1 MTAITKSSSVY
12 FCAFAALSLGGSL
25 LLFLVQPMVAKM
37 ALPQLGG
44 SPAVWNSALVAYQ
57 VMLLAGYAY
66 AHGLQRLTFR
76 YQLFVHMALLVLST
90 LWLPIAFSV
99 AQGPMGNSLMLWVPW
114 QIGVAVGPMFVL
126 SAAQAPLLQSWLRQ
140 NGSNETPYG
149 LYVWSN
155 LGSFVGLLAYPLL
168 VDPIA
173 SLTLQR
179 TLWSWGFAGFVAGMA
194 ALALAL
200 LRYESAHS
208 DKLLQSINDSTHW
221 PNWQQG
227 LKWLVLAAIP
237 SALIL
242 ATTTHLTT
250 DIMALPLLWVFPLA
264 LYMLS
269 FVIAFSQ
276 KSRMAGPLAQLSQLP
291 LALLGVVALSTDAF
305 EIEVTGLASVAFLF
319 LASIIIHRKL
329 FNERPAPNGL
339 TAFYLVLSAGGA
351 TGGMLVA
358 VVAPLVFA
366 WSYEFPL
373 LVIAAVMM
381 ANGQATTS
389 KSFLAILL
397 VLAALALVASVTF
410 DWNRPSQSW
419 LAVTFAML
427 VLLAGKRRFLVL
439 IVSICAALSLSVSD
453 ALFLSRYGL
462 HQRSYFGIY
471 TISDNEEGTLRMLSH
486 GTTTHGIQQ
495 LKVGQTLE
503 PTGYFGVNSGVGQV
517 LEQAPAMFGPKAR
530 VGIIGMGAGT
540 LACYAHQ
547 GQSWTIYEID
557 PLVVDI
563 ATHQGWFSYLA
574 NCAPNAKIKI
584 GDARLTLVQE
594 QTQSLDILV
603 MDAFSSDALPT
614 HLLTAE
620 AFETYDRVLA
630 ENGVLLVH
638 ISNRYLNVEPVL
650 ASEAKAR
657 GWSAA
662 QLQFQPD
669 ELEAEKGERASVW
682 VVMTKTPPV
691 LAQLTGKAGW
701 RSIYVPAEFKRWTD
715 DYGSILSLI
724 KWRWSE
730 D

>member
-1 MTAITKSSSVY
+1 MTAITKSSSIY
-12 FCAFAALSLGGSL
+12 FCAFAALSLGGSF
-25 LLFLVQPMVAKM
+25 LLFLVQPLVAKM

-44 SPAVWNSALVAYQ
+44 NPAVWNCALVAYQ

-90 LWLPIAFSV
+90 LWLPIAFNV
-99 AQGPMGNSLMLWVPW
+99 AQVPTGNSLMLWVPW

-168 VDPIA
+168 FDPITP
-173 SLTLQR
+173 LTLQSK
-179 TLWSWGFAGFVAGMA
+179 LWSWGFAGFVAGMA

-200 LRYESAHS
+200 LRYESAPS
-208 DKLLQSINDSTHW
+208 DKLLPSINGSTQW

-227 LKWLVLAAIP
+227 LKWLVHAAIP
-237 SALIL
+237 SALVL

-250 DIMALPLLWVFPLA
+250 DIVALPLLWVLPLG
-264 LYMLS
+264 LYLLS
-269 FVIAFSQ
+269 FVIAFSK
-276 KSRMAGPLAQLSQLP
+276 KSRMAGPLAQRTQLP
-291 LALLGVVALSTDAF
+291 LALLGIVALSTDTF
-305 EIEVTGLASVAFLF
+305 EVEVTGLASVAFLF

-329 FNERPAPNGL
+329 FNERPAQSGL
-339 TAFYLVLSAGGA
+339 TAFYLILSAGGA
-351 TGGMLVA
+351 MGGFLVA
-358 VVAPLVFA
+358 IVAPNVFD
-366 WSYEFPL
+366 WTYEFPL
-373 LVIAAVMM
+373 LVIAAVAMT
-381 ANGQATTS
+381 NSQATTS
-389 KSFLAILL
+389 KSLLAVLL
-397 VLAALALVASVTF
+397 VIAAFALVASVAF
-410 DWNRPSQSW
+410 DWNRPPQIW
-419 LAVTFAML
+419 LAVAFAML
-427 VLLAGKRRFLVL
+427 VLLSGKRRFLVL

-462 HQRSYFGIY
+462 HQRSFFGIY
-471 TISDNEEGTLRMLSH
+471 TISDNEEGTLRTLTH

-495 LKVGQTLE
+495 LTEGRTLE
-503 PTGYFGVNSGVGQV
+503 PTGYFGVNSGVGRV
-517 LEQAPAMFGPKAR
+517 LEQAPAMFGPNAR

-547 GQSWTIYEID
+547 GQSWTFYEID
-557 PLVVDI
+557 PLVFDI
-563 ATHQGWFSYLA
+563 ARHQGWFSYLT
-574 NCAPNAKIKI
+574 NCAPNATTKI
-584 GDARLTLVQE
+584 GDARLTLAQD
-594 QTQSLDILV
+594 QTHSLDILV

-620 AFETYDRVLA
+620 AFNIYNRVLA
-630 ENGVLLVH
+630 EKGVLLVH

-650 ASEAKAR
+650 ASETKAR

-662 QLQFQPD
+662 FLQFQPD

-682 VVMTKTPPV
+682 VVISKTSIV
-691 LAQLTGKAGW
+691 LAQITNNREW
-701 RSIYVPAEFKRWTD
+701 REITAATDFRRWTD
-715 DYGSILSLI
+715 DFGSVFSLI
-724 KWRWSE
+724 KWN
-730 D
+730 